1 MNNIMTRFFKGQF
14 DNNPSQSG
22 LTRLRFLL
30 TGFSVCALL
39 VSVLMIG
46 IKGFNWGLDFTGG
59 VVTEVTLDSSI
70 ELTELN
76 QHVDNVLAQD
86 VQVIKASEE
95 GQWILRYSDEMAG
108 DVGITDALAQ
118 ISEQVTLIS
127 HSIVGPQVGNEMVEQ
142 GGLAV
147 LVCLVMIMVY
157 LSMRFDWRLASGAL
171 LALMT
176 DIIIVLGV
184 FAVLQLEFNLTVLAA
199 LLAVLG
205 YSLNDSI
212 IIADRVREIMRMRPK
227 GDTNEIINE
236 AVKAT
241 FSRTLVTSGT
251 TLVTVSSL
259 WLLAGASLQGF
270 SIALFVGIIC
280 GTCSSIALGVTLPQL
295 FGLKAADYIPQP
307 IDIEETY
314 S

>member
-1 MNNIMTRFFKGQF
+1 MTRFFKGQF

>member
-1 MNNIMTRFFKGQF
+1 MTRFFKGQF

-39 VSVLMIG
+39 VSILMIG

-95 GQWILRYSDEMAG
+95 GQWILRYSDELAG

>member
-30 TGFSVCALL
+30 TGLSVCALL

>member
-1 MNNIMTRFFKGQF
+1 MKT
-14 DNNPSQSG
+14 G
-22 LTRLRFLL
+22 LTRIRFLL
-30 TGFSVCALL
+30 TSF
-39 VSVLMIG
+39 SVLMLLISILMIG
-46 IKGFNWGLDFTGG
+46 LKGFNWGLDFTGG
-59 VVTEVTLDSSI
+59 VVTEVTLDNKVT
-70 ELTELN
+70 LTELN
-76 QHVDNVLAQD
+76 QHLDKVLDQD
-86 VQVIKASEE
+86 VQVIKASED
-95 GQWILRYSDEMAG
+95 GQWILRYSEEVTG
-108 DVGITDALAQ
+108 DMSITEQLAT
-118 ISEQVTLIS
+118 ISEKVELVS

-147 LVCLVMIMVY
+147 LVCLTMIMVY
-157 LSMRFDWRLASGAL
+157 LSLRFDWRLASGAL

-212 IIADRVREIMRMRPK
+212 IIADRVREIMRMRPN

-270 SIALFVGIIC
+270 SIALFVGIVC
-280 GTCSSIALGVTLPQL
+280 GTCSSIALGVTMPQL
-295 FGLKAADYIPQP
+295 FGLKPADYIPQP
-307 IDIEETY
+307 IDVEETY

>member
-1 MNNIMTRFFKGQF
+1 MTRFFKGQF

-95 GQWILRYSDEMAG
+95 GQWILRYSDELAG

-295 FGLKAADYIPQP
+295 FGLKPADYIPQP

>member
-1 MNNIMTRFFKGQF
+1 MTRFFKGQF

-108 DVGITDALAQ
+108 DVGITDALAL